1 MQVPWMLK
9 KKIELL
15 LRSFN
20 FKTFI
25 FAVTKTLSHT
35 DFETGKKRNSYLIWG
50 KYQEREGKLMMPL
63 AGQVHHAFVGG
74 IHTRKPVYIGVFN
87 STFESLKSFWI
98 CIFKNLKQAKRKNWV
113 LS

>member
-1 MQVPWMLK
+1 MLK

-35 DFETGKKRNSYLIWG
+35 DFGNREKAQPIFDWG
-50 KYQEREGKLMMPL
+50 KYQEREGKFMIPF
-63 AGQVHHAFVGG
+63 AVQVHLAFVDG
-74 IHTRKPVYIGVFN
+74 IHIGKLADK
-87 STFESLKSFWI
+87 LK
-98 CIFKNLKQAKRKNWV
+98 KYLDKV
-113 LS
+113 